1 MKLAQF
7 RLKGSEERRAG
18 VLAEGKLVDIARA
31 AQSVPAGGG
40 QPASRR
46 PADWLLEV
54 SDVLDIIKR
63 GGEALGEIN
72 KLVEIART
80 RRALDARSGGTPD
93 DDVRVAFAP
102 DEVEFLPAVN
112 PSKILA
118 IGRNY
123 FEHAAEGGSAP
134 PAAPLVFMKLPNSLS
149 AHEAPIL
156 LPAISDAVDYEAEL
170 AVVIGRRAKA
180 VNEADALDYVF
191 GYTLIND
198 VTARDLQ
205 RGDGQWVRGKGLD
218 TFAPLGPFITTRDE
232 VADVH
237 ALKIEGRLNGEVMQS
252 SNTSKMIFKVPY
264 LVSYISQGITL
275 EAGDVI
281 ATGTP
286 EGVGFFRKPPVLLKD
301 GDVFEVS
308 VERLGTLRNTV
319 RGPRGADQS
328 KGGAR

>member
-1 MKLAQF
+1 
-7 RLKGSEERRAG
+7 
-18 VLAEGKLVDIARA
+18 LVDIARA
-31 AQSVPAGGG
+31 ARSVPPDGS
-40 QPASRR
+40 QPLSWR

-54 SDVLDIIKR
+54 SGVLDIINR
-63 GGEALGEIN
+63 GGEALGEID
-72 KLVEIART
+72 KLVETASLRG
-80 RRALDARSGGTPD
+80 ALDAGSGGTLD
-93 DDVRVAFAP
+93 DDGTMDDGDVRVAFAP
-102 DEVEFLPAVN
+102 GEVEFLPAVN

-134 PAAPLVFMKLPNSLS
+134 PAAPLVFNKLPNSLS

-156 LPAISDAVDYEAEL
+156 LPNISDAVDYEAEL

-180 VNEADALDYVF
+180 VSEADALDYVF

-237 ALKIEGRLNGEVMQS
+237 ALRIEGRLNGELMQS
-252 SNTSKMIFKVPY
+252 STTAKMIFKVPY

-319 RGPRGADQS
+319 RGPRGAD
-328 KGGAR
+328 

>member
-7 RLKGSEERRAG
+7 SLKGSEERRAG
-18 VLAEGKLVDIARA
+18 VLADGRLLDIARA
-31 AQSVPAGGG
+31 ARSVPPSGV
-40 QPASRR
+40 QPLSWR
-46 PADWLLEV
+46 PTRWLLEV
-54 SDVLDIIKR
+54 TDVLDIIRR
-63 GGEALGEIN
+63 GDEALGEID
-72 KLVEIART
+72 KLVETARGVW
-80 RRALDARSGGTPD
+80 ALDAGSGGTL

-134 PAAPLVFMKLPNSLS
+134 PAAPLVFNKLPNSLS
-149 AHEAPIL
+149 AHEAAIL
-156 LPAISDAVDYEAEL
+156 LPTISDAVDYEAEL
-170 AVVIGRRAKA
+170 AVVIGRRAKG
-180 VNEADALDYVF
+180 VSEADALDYVF

-205 RGDGQWVRGKGLD
+205 RGDGQWVRGKSLD

-232 VADVH
+232 VADAH
-237 ALKIEGRLNGEVMQS
+237 ALRIEGRLNGEVMQS
-252 SNTSKMIFKVPY
+252 STTAKMIFKVPY

-275 EAGDVI
+275 EPGDVI

-301 GDVFEVS
+301 GDVFEVC

-319 RGPRGADQS
+319 RGPRGAD
-328 KGGAR
+328 

>member
-18 VLAEGKLVDIARA
+18 VLAQGKLVDFARA
-31 AQSVPAGGG
+31 AQSIPPDGS
-40 QPASRR
+40 QPVSWR

-54 SDVLDIIKR
+54 SDVLDIINR

-72 KLVEIART
+72 KLVEFART
-80 RRALDARSGGTPD
+80 RGALDEGSDGTLD
-93 DDVRVAFAP
+93 GDDVRVAFAP

-134 PAAPLVFMKLPNSLS
+134 PAAPLVFTKLPNSLS

-156 LPAISDAVDYEAEL
+156 LPTISDAVDYEAEL
-170 AVVIGRRAKA
+170 AVVIGRRAKG
-180 VNEADALDYVF
+180 VSEADALDYVF

-252 SNTSKMIFKVPY
+252 SNTAKMIFKVPY

-319 RGPRGADQS
+319 RGPRGAD
-328 KGGAR
+328 

>member
-7 RLKGSEERRAG
+7 SLKGSEERRAG
-18 VLAEGKLVDIARA
+18 VLADGRLMDIARA
-31 AQSVPAGGG
+31 AQSVPPDGSR
-40 QPASRR
+40 PLSRR

-54 SDVLDIIKR
+54 CDVRDIIKR
-63 GGEALGEIN
+63 GGEALGEID
-72 KLVEIART
+72 KLVEMART
-80 RRALDARSGGTPD
+80 RGALDAQSGGTLD
-93 DDVRVAFAP
+93 DARVAFAP
-102 DEVEFLPAVN
+102 DEVKFLPAVN

-123 FEHAAEGGSAP
+123 FEHAAEGGAEP

-149 AHEAPIL
+149 AHEAPIV
-156 LPAISDAVDYEAEL
+156 LPTISDAVDYEAEL
-170 AVVIGRRAKA
+170 AVVIGRRCKRVA
-180 VNEADALDYVF
+180 ESDALGYVF

-218 TFAPLGPFITTRDE
+218 SFAPLGPFITTRDE

-252 SNTSKMIFKVPY
+252 STTARMIFKVPY

-286 EGVGFFRKPPVLLKD
+286 EGVGFFRRPPVLLKA
-301 GDVFEVS
+301 GDVFEVF
-308 VERLGTLRNTV
+308 VERLGTLRNAV
-319 RGPRGADQS
+319 VGPE
-328 KGGAR
+328 

>member
-31 AQSVPAGGG
+31 ARSVPPDG
-40 QPASRR
+40 SRPLSWR

-54 SDVLDIIKR
+54 SGVLDIINR

-72 KLVEIART
+72 RLVEFART
-80 RRALDARSGGTPD
+80 RGALDAGSGGTLDD

-134 PAAPLVFMKLPNSLS
+134 PAAPLVFNKLPNSLS

-156 LPAISDAVDYEAEL
+156 LPTISDAVDYEAEL

-180 VNEADALDYVF
+180 VSEADALDYVF

-205 RGDGQWVRGKGLD
+205 RGDSQWVRGKGLD
-218 TFAPLGPFITTRDE
+218 SFAPLGPFITTRDE

-237 ALKIEGRLNGEVMQS
+237 ALRIEGRLNGELMQS
-252 SNTSKMIFKVPY
+252 STTAKMIFKVPY

-319 RGPRGADQS
+319 RGPRGAD
-328 KGGAR
+328 

>member
-7 RLKGSEERRAG
+7 RLKGSEEKRAG

-31 AQSVPAGGG
+31 ARSVPPDGS
-40 QPASRR
+40 QPVSWR

-54 SDVLDIIKR
+54 SDVLGIINR

-72 KLVEIART
+72 KLVEIVSLRG
-80 RRALDARSGGTPD
+80 ALDARSGGTL
-93 DDVRVAFAP
+93 DDVRDAFAP

-134 PAAPLVFMKLPNSLS
+134 PAAPLVFNKLPNSLR

-156 LPAISDAVDYEAEL
+156 LPTISDAVDYEAEL
-170 AVVIGRRAKA
+170 AVVIGRRAKG
-180 VNEADALDYVF
+180 VSEADALDYVF

-205 RGDGQWVRGKGLD
+205 RGDGQWVRGKSLD

-237 ALKIEGRLNGEVMQS
+237 ALRIEGRLNGKAMQS
-252 SNTSKMIFKVPY
+252 STTAKMIFKVPY
-264 LVSYISQGITL
+264 LISYISQGITL

-319 RGPRGADQS
+319 RGPRGAD
-328 KGGAR
+328 